1 MWYLTHENE
10 IRFDNKCLDMST
22 DTISTGYTKLITS
35 TCIDNLNARLWT
47 LTKESRIRHDGTGLC
62 LQMLE
67 DYTNV
72 HMQSCD
78 KTNDLQ
84 VWDWSV

>member
-10 IRFDNKCLDMST
+10 IRFDNKCLDMT
-22 DTISTGYTKLITS
+22 GDTVSRYTKLTTS
-35 TCIDNLNARLWT
+35 TCIDNLNARSWT
-47 LTKESRIRHDGTGLC
+47 KTVEGQLKHEDTGLC

-78 KTNDLQ
+78 KNNDLQ
-84 VWDWSV
+84 VWDWSI